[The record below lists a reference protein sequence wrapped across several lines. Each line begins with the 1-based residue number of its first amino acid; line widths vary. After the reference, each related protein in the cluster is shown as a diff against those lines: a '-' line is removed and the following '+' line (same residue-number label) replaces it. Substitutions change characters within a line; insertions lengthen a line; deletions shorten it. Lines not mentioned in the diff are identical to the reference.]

1 MVRVTVRFMSI
12 VRLRAGT
19 RGVELSLP
27 MDRLG
32 DVVREIARRYDV
44 ADLLLTEAGEVK
56 PWARIFVNG
65 RSQEFTGGLGTRVS
79 DGDRIALVFPYA
91 EAF

>member
-32 DVVREIARRYDV
+32 DVVREIAEV
-44 ADLLLTEAGEVK
+44 VLEAFR
-56 PWARIFVNG
+56 W
-65 RSQEFTGGLGTRVS
+65 
-79 DGDRIALVFPYA
+79 DDRILGHQRRRFR
-91 EAF
+91 